1 MIGELKPEAGRL
13 LLAEPFML
21 DPNFRRSVVYLTEY
35 NEQGAVGF
43 VLNQPSILT
52 LKDIIDDVEE
62 DFPVY
67 IGGPVENNTL
77 HFLHR
82 TGEQV
87 DESKEIN
94 DGIFWGGNFET
105 IKVLLEKKYLTR
117 DDIRFFMGYS
127 GWSPGQL
134 EDEMEENAWLVAESR
149 KDFVFSQDDHAL
161 WAGVVKSMG
170 KKYEHIVHFPQDP
183 SMN

>member
-1 MIGELKPEAGRL
+1 MIGELRPEAGRL

-35 NEQGAVGF
+35 NDLGAVGF

-52 LKDIIDDVEE
+52 LKDIIEDINE

-77 HFLHR
+77 HFLHLSGDR
-82 TGEQV
+82 I
-87 DESKEIN
+87 DESREVSE
-94 DGIFWGGNFET
+94 GIYWGGNFET
-105 IKVLLEKKYLTR
+105 IKVLLENKYLTNQ
-117 DDIRFFMGYS
+117 DIRFFIGYS

-134 EDEMEENAWLVAESR
+134 EDEMEENAWLVAGSR
-149 KDFVFSQDDHAL
+149 REFLFHPDPDTL
-161 WAGVVKSMG
+161 WTSVVKSMG
-170 KKYEHIVHFPQDP
+170 KKYEHMVHFPQDP
-183 SMN
+183 NMN